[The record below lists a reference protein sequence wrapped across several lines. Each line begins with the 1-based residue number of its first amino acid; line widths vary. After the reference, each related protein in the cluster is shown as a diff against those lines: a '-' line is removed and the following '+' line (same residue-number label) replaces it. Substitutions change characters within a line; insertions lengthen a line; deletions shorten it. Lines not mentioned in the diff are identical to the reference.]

1 MASNGDES
9 RSIVY
14 CSNILR
20 FRENKHGNSL
30 NWMAIMRKYAFEF
43 TFQLER
49 RVSELVFH
57 FPNYHCKL
65 VCRKY
70 LETSFWFQERYRM
83 KDAN

>member
-1 MASNGDES
+1 MASNGGES

-65 VCRKY
+65 VVGSILKP
-70 LETSFWFQERYRM
+70 LFGFK
-83 KDAN
+83 KDIE